1 MTRDYLEHHKRT
13 SKKNSTASVGS
24 SGAVPRRVRLICGLG
39 NADARYAKTRHNIGF
54 TVVDEVFDLLGCSF
68 WKTQAGCM
76 VASARVEDTD
86 IYLAKPQDFM
96 NTSGGP
102 ISKLA
107 HALDIPTSEILII
120 HDEIDLLPTRVR
132 LKYSGGLNAH
142 NGLRSVSAKLQ
153 TKDFCRLQC
162 GVGRPAG
169 KMQVSDYVLQHLTG
183 AALEDFLTTSHSAAV
198 LCVRCLREGFQKTLE
213 SK

>member
-1 MTRDYLEHHKRT
+1 MTRDYL
-13 SKKNSTASVGS
+13 KNHRRARKNNGTAPAATA
-24 SGAVPRRVRLICGLG
+24 GAAPRYVRVICGLG

-76 VASARVEDTD
+76 VASIRVDDRD

-107 HALDIPTSEILII
+107 RTLNISAQEILII
-120 HDEIDLLPTRVR
+120 HDEIDLSPTRVR

-183 AALEDFLTTSHSAAV
+183 EALEDFRQTSHAAAR
-198 LCVRCLREGFQKTLE
+198 LCVKLLHEGFQKTLA
-213 SK
+213 SN